1 VRGFLLGIFT
11 GLGVGAVDATRAL
24 LGPFGGS
31 PALHVLCILGLIV
44 PLVAL
49 AGLLTGALFERA
61 ARLGKS
67 DGFMVGTA
75 WSSFSALPFV
85 AFAVWVPS
93 SWIRVNWAALSGGR
107 RALAVL
113 ALVLFPAGM
122 GKRLGPTP
130 GSLNPAST

>member
-75 WSSFSALPFV
+75 WSSFSARKGPIPG
-85 AFAVWVPS
+85 VPHGLRRIS
-93 SWIRVNWAALSGGR
+93 TMLMRVGCRG
-107 RALAVL
+107 
-113 ALVLFPAGM
+113 
-122 GKRLGPTP
+122 
-130 GSLNPAST
+130 